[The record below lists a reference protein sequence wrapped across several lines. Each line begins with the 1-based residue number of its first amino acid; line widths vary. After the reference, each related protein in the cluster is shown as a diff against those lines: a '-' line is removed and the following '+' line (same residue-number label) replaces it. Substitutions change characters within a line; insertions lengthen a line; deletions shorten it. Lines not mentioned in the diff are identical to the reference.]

1 MNIRNVVEAYTL
13 NVDNKLS
20 NKTNAQDL
28 DKKLEK
34 LLLSS
39 ENKKEK

>member
-20 NKTNAQDL
+20 NKTNTQDL
-28 DKKLEK
+28 DTKLEK
-34 LLLSS
+34 LLLSG